1 MAMRGTRREA
11 ARGLG
16 AGAGPIWLVTAAL
29 LLGCSGAEAPAPN
42 AEPGTGSPAKAVAM
56 VEPGAPRSGVRPPA
70 QPAPGSV
77 LVSLSEWGVTVRAN
91 QTSRRVVLTELER
104 NAGFDLEIAP
114 ETRLEEPVTIDAVDA
129 PLEEVLGSL
138 LEGWPHALYF
148 GVAASGG
155 RVLEQVDVGDFSA
168 TDIAAADPTID
179 FVAANLAA
187 EAAVEAQRASRRR
200 KWEVER
206 DPVADAERRERLER
220 RQDEFYAQ
228 LDDADPDARAQ
239 AAEGLRADDRSI
251 PALSELAAN
260 DPDAGV
266 RKAAVSALSDAS
278 EQDTA
283 ALGALVGALGDPD
296 PIVVIAALDSI
307 EWIGDASAIPHIK
320 PLLEHPNA
328 EVRVAAADSIYF
340 LEE

>member
-1 MAMRGTRREA
+1 MRGTRPEA
-11 ARGLG
+11 ARGLW
-16 AGAGPIWLVTAAL
+16 AGAGPIWLVTAGL

-42 AEPGTGSPAKAVAM
+42 AEPGAESGAEAAAV
-56 VEPGAPRSGVRPPA
+56 VEPDAPRSEVPSPA
-70 QPAPGSV
+70 QPAPGSA
-77 LVSLSEWGVTVRAN
+77 LVSLSERGVTVRAN

-114 ETRLEEPVTIDAVDA
+114 GTRLEESVTIDAVDA

-168 TDIAAADPTID
+168 TDAVVAD
-179 FVAANLAA
+179 LAA
-187 EAAVEAQRASRRR
+187 RAPTEAQRARRRR
-200 KWEVER
+200 KREVER
-206 DPVADAERRERLER
+206 DPVADAERRERIER

-228 LDDADPDARAQ
+228 LDDADPAARAE
-239 AAEGLRADDRSI
+239 AAEGLRADDRTV

-260 DPDAGV
+260 DPDSGV

-278 EQDTA
+278 EEDTA
-283 ALGALVGALGDPD
+283 ALGALVGALGDAD
-296 PIVVIAALDSI
+296 PQVVIAALDSL
-307 EWIGDASAIPHIK
+307 EWVGDASVIPDIT

-328 EVRVAAADSIYF
+328 EVREAAEDSIYY